1 MNKDFHIGD
10 VVKIKNVTEQDK
22 LLGVTEGSLALISFY
37 KGYDEYIVDIVEETY
52 NDVNKRYSYKTI
64 KDHYYLDTDQLEL
77 YRGRFITS
85 ILYACGVNSE
95 IIELTT
101 TELLDYI
108 TETYD
113 VSDWS

>member
-1 MNKDFHIGD
+1 MNEKFKIGD
-10 VVKIKNVTEQDK
+10 IVKITSVTENDRIQNVNAGDIAII
-22 LLGVTEGSLALISFY
+22 TY
-37 KGYDEYIVDIVEETY
+37 NNGYGEYVANIVEEAY
-52 NDVNKRYSYKTI
+52 NDANKRYSYKNI
-64 KDHYYLDTDQLEL
+64 KEHYYLDVDQLEL
-77 YRGRFITS
+77 YRGRFVTS

-113 VSDWS
+113 VSIW

>member
-10 VVKIKNVTEQDK
+10 IVKIIDVTIGDE
-22 LLGVTEGSLALISFY
+22 LLGVNKNDIAIITY
-37 KGYDEYIVDIVEETY
+37 DNGYGEYVANLVEETY
-52 NDVNKRYSYKTI
+52 NDVNKRYSYKTM
-64 KDHYYLDTDQLEL
+64 KDHYYLEVDQLEL
-77 YRGRFITS
+77 YRERFVTS

>member
-1 MNKDFHIGD
+1 MNEKFKIGD
-10 VVKIKNVTEQDK
+10 IVKIISVTENDRLQNVNIGNIAIITYDN
-22 LLGVTEGSLALISFY
+22 
-37 KGYDEYIVDIVEETY
+37 GYGEYVVNIVEETY
-52 NDVNKRYSYKTI
+52 NDVNKRYSYKNI
-64 KDHYYLDTDQLEL
+64 KEHYYLEVDQLEL

-85 ILYACGVNSE
+85 ILYACGVCSE

-108 TETYD
+108 KGTYD